1 MRYLAAAKK
10 RERDI
15 TCVYI
20 LLFLLFPPFVTRS
33 IAPLLQYVWYFW
45 LLSLKSNAK
54 RESISCG
61 GGGGREAGTGG
72 IFLFFFLLY
81 LVSRSR
87 HLHHRRIRRDHLPS
101 SLNGGGR
108 EKVT

>member
-20 LLFLLFPPFVTRS
+20 LLFLLFPSFVTRS

-72 IFLFFFLLY
+72 IFLFFFIVFSFKVSPFAPPPHSTGPSA
-81 LVSRSR
+81 LV
-87 HLHHRRIRRDHLPS
+87 I
-101 SLNGGGR
+101 
-108 EKVT
+108 E